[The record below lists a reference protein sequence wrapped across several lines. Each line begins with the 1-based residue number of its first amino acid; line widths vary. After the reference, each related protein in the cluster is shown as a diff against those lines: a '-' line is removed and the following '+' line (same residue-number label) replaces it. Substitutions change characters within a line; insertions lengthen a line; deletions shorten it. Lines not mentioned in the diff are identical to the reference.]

1 MKSKLRILAC
11 ALACLLQSAWAQAE
25 EADRGQDLARAD
37 GSRIRFYLDQ
47 REASAQADQL
57 LVVIQ
62 GSDCNSVTRVE
73 AIRAYIARV
82 MPAADILTVEKYGI
96 DASLPYSDDPAR
108 ADCPLAYVRH
118 DSLAQ
123 RAADL
128 DAVIA
133 DVLRRHGY
141 RQVVAL
147 GGSEGAVVAHLLA
160 ARSDRISATIAFN
173 GGGRWFLDDVLHSI
187 ASAPGTPREKAES
200 KRGMR
205 AFARHVRT
213 ATPAARAAIAASGHG
228 YRWWR
233 DALDTDQLAVLQ
245 ASRSPALIIQAGADD
260 SVSPE
265 AVLAMVARLHQAG
278 KRNITYKTYASLDHR
293 LRGPDGQSHMA
304 EVVDDMAAWLQD
316 AGIVP

>member
-1 MKSKLRILAC
+1 MNFKLRILAC

-37 GSRIRFYLDQ
+37 GSRIRYYLD
-47 REASAQADQL
+47 RRDAAVQADQL

-62 GSDCNSVTRVE
+62 GSDCNSVTQVQ
-73 AIRAYIARV
+73 AIRHTLRV
-82 MPAADILTVEKYGI
+82 MPAADVLTVEKYGI
-96 DASLPYSDDPAR
+96 DASLPYSDDVAR
-108 ADCPLAYVRH
+108 ADCPPAYLRH
-118 DSLAQ
+118 DSPLQ

-160 ARSDRISATIAFN
+160 ARLDRISATIAFN

-200 KRGMR
+200 KQGMR

-213 ATPAARAAIAASGHG
+213 AAPAARAAISASGHG

-233 DALDTDQLAVLQ
+233 DSLDTDQLAVLQ
-245 ASRSPALIIQAGADD
+245 ASRSPTLIIQAGADD

-278 KRNITYKTYASLDHR
+278 KRNVTYKTYAALDHR
-293 LRGPDGQSHMA
+293 LRAPDGQSHMA